1 VIAVAALVTADQ
13 RPLYVSRAHL
23 SVPEAVRRH
32 DGFETINFYT
42 RNKFFENTSMKCV
55 LPQRRDV
62 MSTQETVR
70 QRADTVEGSEA
81 LRIDADRAEQLV
93 DALNTDLAATYVLYH
108 QLKKHHWVVEGA
120 EFRDLHLFLGEAAEE
135 AEEFADE
142 LAERAQALGGVPV
155 TGGKRL
161 EERAPVDPEG
171 DDVYDIRT
179 SLANDMAMY
188 GDIIETLR
196 DHVDLAQ
203 NLGDHATA
211 HILRENLIE
220 VEEAAHHIE
229 HYLEDDSLVLEETTH

>member
-1 VIAVAALVTADQ
+1 
-13 RPLYVSRAHL
+13 
-23 SVPEAVRRH
+23 
-32 DGFETINFYT
+32 
-42 RNKFFENTSMKCV
+42 
-55 LPQRRDV
+55 
-62 MSTQETVR
+62 MSTQKSVR
-70 QRADTVEGSEA
+70 QHAGSVEGSEA

-108 QLKKHHWVVEGA
+108 QLKKHHWNVEGA

-142 LAERAQALGGVPV
+142 LAERAQALGGVPLS
-155 TGGKRL
+155 GGKNY
-161 EERAPVDPEG
+161 EEHAPVEPEG

-179 SLANDMAMY
+179 SLENDMEMY

-196 DHVDLAQ
+196 EHVELAQ

-211 HILRENLIE
+211 HLLRENLIE

-229 HYLEDDSLVLEETTH
+229 HYLEDDTLVVDEATH